1 MLELSTVLSNR
12 ELAHNIYELTIKVDL
27 SKYQLKPGQF
37 VHIRVSP
44 STEHVLRRP
53 ISIASIDTDHSTLT
67 LVYRVGNG
75 QSGTYKLST
84 LSKGNSLDILMPL
97 GNGYNLD
104 HLKDEKHI
112 LLVGGGIGVP
122 PLYEL
127 SKQLND
133 KGLKT
138 THVLGFNSKEDVFY
152 EDNFKKLGDTYIA
165 TADGTYGESGFVT
178 DVIESLKEDFDKFYA
193 CGPIAMLKV
202 LENTLTI
209 PGELSLE
216 ERMGCGFGVC
226 YACVCQTKSR
236 GQVKICT
243 EGPVFEKG
251 EVVL

>member
-67 LVYRVGNG
+67 LVYRVGNQ

-152 EDNFKKLGDTYIA
+152 EDNFK
-165 TADGTYGESGFVT
+165 S
-178 DVIESLKEDFDKFYA
+178 
-193 CGPIAMLKV
+193 
-202 LENTLTI
+202 
-209 PGELSLE
+209 
-216 ERMGCGFGVC
+216 
-226 YACVCQTKSR
+226 
-236 GQVKICT
+236 
-243 EGPVFEKG
+243 
-251 EVVL
+251 